1 MDGSGLLTPELERA
15 AGAQRNFSVASP
27 DKKSPALFLCV
38 FGAWVLALYWF
49 HPRLWSLTELGTEAW
64 SKASIAYFVIF
75 AELAWLY
82 GIYNIAIVTFAAI
95 YRAYDRER
103 FLQSPGTALPC
114 SGTPVAILYTTC
126 NDFVENS
133 ARSCI
138 EQAYSDFHLYILDD
152 SSDPGFQ
159 ARVDAFASSAPDRI
173 TVVRRRDRRAAKAG
187 NLNHALAEIVRE
199 PLFAIVDADEILPP
213 DFLDRLV
220 PRLESDPDCGFVQA
234 NHRARKSPPTQLARD
249 LGIGID
255 IHWKW
260 YQPLRNRFGFVM
272 FLGHGALIRRECWV
286 AAGGFPEI
294 VSEDLAFAI
303 AIRDLGYHGYFA
315 EDVVCEEEF
324 PETVRAFRVR
334 HVKWTRG
341 TCEFLLQ
348 WTGRL
353 LKSRRITTAEKLDIL
368 FPTLNLPMTFFFFL
382 FMINAQFLLPLII
395 GQFRVLTLELGG
407 QALLLPV
414 MSLKPEV
421 NVIFGPDFY
430 AITMLTVLA
439 PILCFIVELWRR
451 PHTLVRFLT
460 HSVAIYSALSPL
472 TFICVVGFAATRKAR
487 FLVTADAVGNGASR
501 SPADA
506 GKFMRLK
513 RFWSETHPDH
523 TAVRLFELGMGIAFG
538 VTAIATFQISFLG
551 LSIAFMLMPLMHR
564 TGWGGTIIKRAVW
577 VPAILIFAGLGL
589 GGLGLFGLQPVL
601 FGFGFH
607 F

>member
-1 MDGSGLLTPELERA
+1 MDGSGLLAPELDRA
-15 AGAQRNFSVASP
+15 AGGQRSLAGASP
-27 DKKSPALFLCV
+27 GKKSPALFLCV
-38 FGAWVLALYWF
+38 FGVWALALYWF
-49 HPRLWSLTELGTEAW
+49 HPRLWSLTGLGAAAW
-64 SKASIAYFVIF
+64 SKASITYFVVF

-82 GIYNIAIVTFAAI
+82 GIYNIAIIAFAAI
-95 YRAYDRER
+95 YRAFDRKR
-103 FLQSPGTALPC
+103 FLLSNDTSFPR
-114 SGTPVAILYTTC
+114 SDTPVAILYTTC
-126 NDFVENS
+126 NDFVEHS
-133 ARSCI
+133 ARSCVD
-138 EQAYSDFHLYILDD
+138 QAYPNFHLYILDD
-152 SSDPGFQ
+152 SSDPDFKS
-159 ARVDAFASSAPDRI
+159 RVDKFAASAPDRT
-173 TVVRRRDRRAAKAG
+173 TVIRRPERRAAKAG

-234 NHRARKSPPTQLARD
+234 NHRARRLPPTQLAKD

-260 YQPLRNRFGFVM
+260 YQPLRNRYGFVM

-286 AAGGFPEI
+286 ASGGFPEI

-341 TCEFLLQ
+341 TCEFLLR
-348 WTGRL
+348 WCGKL
-353 LKSRRITTAEKLDIL
+353 VHSRQITTAEKLDIL

-382 FMINAQFLLPLII
+382 FMVNAQFLFTFIL
-395 GQFRVLTLELGG
+395 GQFSVLTLELGG
-407 QALLLPV
+407 QTLRLPV

-430 AITMLTVLA
+430 AITVLTVLA

-451 PHTLVRFLT
+451 PGTLIRFLS

-487 FLVTADAVGNGASR
+487 FLVTADAVGNGAST

-506 GKFMRLK
+506 GSLLRLK

-523 TAVRLFELGMGIAFG
+523 PAVRLFELGMGIVFG
-538 VTAIATFQISFLG
+538 LTAIATFQISFLG

-564 TGWGGTIIKRAVW
+564 TGWGGPILRRAVW
-577 VPAILIFAGLGL
+577 VPFILIFTGLGL

>member
-15 AGAQRNFSVASP
+15 ANAQRTFSVASP

-38 FGAWVLALYWF
+38 FGIWALALYWF

-64 SKASIAYFVIF
+64 SRASIAYFVIF

-95 YRAYDRER
+95 YRVNDRER
-103 FLQSPGTALPC
+103 FLRSADTAFPC
-114 SGTPVAILYTTC
+114 SDTSVAILYTTC

-133 ARSCI
+133 ARSCL
-138 EQAYSDFHLYILDD
+138 EQAYSNFHLYILDD
-152 SSDPGFQ
+152 SSDSGFQ

-286 AAGGFPEI
+286 AVGGFPEI

-303 AIRDLGYHGYFA
+303 AIRDIGYHGYFA

-407 QALLLPV
+407 QALRLPV

-451 PHTLVRFLT
+451 PRTLVRFLT

-487 FLVTADAVGNGASR
+487 FLVTADAVGNGASS

>member
-15 AGAQRNFSVASP
+15 AGAQRTFAVASP

-38 FGAWVLALYWF
+38 FGAWALALYWF

-95 YRAYDRER
+95 YRTYDRER
-103 FLQSPGTALPC
+103 FLKSAGTTLPC

-133 ARSCI
+133 ARSCVD
-138 EQAYSDFHLYILDD
+138 QAYSNFHLYILDD

-303 AIRDLGYHGYFA
+303 AIRDIGYHGYFA

-451 PHTLVRFLT
+451 PQTLVRFLT

>member
-15 AGAQRNFSVASP
+15 ASAQRNFAVASP

-38 FGAWVLALYWF
+38 FGIWALALYWF
-49 HPRLWSLTELGTEAW
+49 HPRLWSLTELGAEVW

-103 FLQSPGTALPC
+103 FLGSARTALPC
-114 SGTPVAILYTTC
+114 SDTPVAILYTTC

-133 ARSCI
+133 ARSCVD
-138 EQAYSDFHLYILDD
+138 QAYSNFHLYILDD

-451 PHTLVRFLT
+451 PQTLVRFLT

>member
-15 AGAQRNFSVASP
+15 AGAQRTFSVASP

-38 FGAWVLALYWF
+38 FGVWALALYWF

-95 YRAYDRER
+95 YRTYDRER
-103 FLQSPGTALPC
+103 FLRSAGTALPC

-133 ARSCI
+133 ARSCVD
-138 EQAYSDFHLYILDD
+138 QAYSNFHLYILDD

-159 ARVDAFASSAPDRI
+159 ARVDAFAASAPDRI
-173 TVVRRRDRRAAKAG
+173 TVVRRPDRRAAKAG

-414 MSLKPEV
+414 MSFKPEV

-451 PHTLVRFLT
+451 PQTLVRFLT

>member
-15 AGAQRNFSVASP
+15 AGAQRTFAVASP

-38 FGAWVLALYWF
+38 FGAWALALYWF

-95 YRAYDRER
+95 YRTYDRER
-103 FLQSPGTALPC
+103 FLQSAGTTLPG

-133 ARSCI
+133 ARSCVD
-138 EQAYSDFHLYILDD
+138 QAYSNFHLYILDD

-173 TVVRRRDRRAAKAG
+173 TVVRRPERRAAKAG

-303 AIRDLGYHGYFA
+303 AIRDIGYHGYFA

-451 PHTLVRFLT
+451 PQTLVRFLT